1 MVEWREK
8 RRKKTNIPFILC
20 QTVNVHSKWQRPP
33 KNSNQNRFERPKHWM
48 FQTERKYRNKN
59 WKTHTIIVSLT
70 PARCLLVSLILSP
83 VAVVSQ
89 LTRYTCT
96 HTHSCASLAYTHT
109 QTEARA
115 IAHRLRFSHESE
127 LDCRSANKTY
137 IIPLLCD
144 VRATQRFIHIRHI
157 TQSSAEALTTTTQ
170 TISSFERHRETT
182 ASHQQHQRSDLLYI
196 FILFLLGRIYL
207 FLVLVFA

>member
-109 QTEARA
+109 RKQKRARS
-115 IAHRLRFSHESE
+115 LTDFDSHMN
-127 LDCRSANKTY
+127 RSS
-137 IIPLLCD
+137 I
-144 VRATQRFIHIRHI
+144 
-157 TQSSAEALTTTTQ
+157 AEAQIKL
-170 TISSFERHRETT
+170 ISFHYCAMCVRHS
-182 ASHQQHQRSDLLYI
+182 ALYI
-196 FILFLLGRIYL
+196 
-207 FLVLVFA
+207 